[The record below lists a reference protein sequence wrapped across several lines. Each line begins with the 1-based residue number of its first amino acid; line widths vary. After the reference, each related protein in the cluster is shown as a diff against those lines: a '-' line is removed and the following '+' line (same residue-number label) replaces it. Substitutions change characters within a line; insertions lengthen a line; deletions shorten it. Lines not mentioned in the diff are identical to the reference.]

1 VKALDIK
8 DAVGAGQQ
16 LIFSNSY
23 HLMLQPGGDIIEAA
37 GGLHKFMRYD
47 GPLITDSGGFQIFSL
62 ANQGGVH
69 GDVGEIARSK
79 DDAESLAQV
88 PGGELKRA
96 VARKKTASGEGVVS
110 VTEEGVMF
118 RSYRDGTYVS
128 LTPESTVQAQ
138 KQYGSD
144 IIIPL
149 DEVPV
154 EEYNLA
160 QRQTLR
166 SCLIMSSLMR
176 VLFI

>member
-1 VKALDIK
+1 LCVLYQTNGAVKALDIK

-79 DDAESLAQV
+79 DDAEPLPRV

-96 VARKKTASGEGVVS
+96 VARKKTDSGEGVVS
-110 VTEEGVMF
+110 VTEEGVVF
-118 RSYRDGTYVS
+118 RSYRDGTYVT

-149 DEVPV
+149 DEVF
-154 EEYNLA
+154 EGELN
-160 QRQTLR
+160 QT
-166 SCLIMSSLMR
+166 
-176 VLFI
+176 